1 MLLGSRSPGLKG
13 KVHSYGR
20 ICQLSNDQNGMRNQ
34 GSLMYL
40 IFASE
45 PIKNNIPMDTKYTLV
60 NRGLPKAE
68 KDGDFIS
75 LVFLG

>member
-1 MLLGSRSPGLKG
+1 
-13 KVHSYGR
+13 
-20 ICQLSNDQNGMRNQ
+20 MRNQ

>member
-1 MLLGSRSPGLKG
+1 
-13 KVHSYGR
+13 
-20 ICQLSNDQNGMRNQ
+20 
-34 GSLMYL
+34 MYL

-68 KDGDFIS
+68 KDRDFIT
-75 LVFLG
+75 LVFLGKDIVLVFLVTWGTQGR